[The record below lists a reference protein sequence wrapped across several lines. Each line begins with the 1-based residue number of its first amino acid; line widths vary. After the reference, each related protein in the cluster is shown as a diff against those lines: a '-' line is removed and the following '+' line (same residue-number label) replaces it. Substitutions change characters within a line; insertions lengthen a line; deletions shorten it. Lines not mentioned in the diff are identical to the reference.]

1 MYGMINKAIRTLV
14 IREAGEEVWEQVLE
28 ASEIDEDVYEDL
40 EGYDDGITFSLV
52 GAVSETLGVP
62 PGDVLEMFGVY
73 WATDVAPK
81 GYGEYYNAFGN
92 DFKSFVAG
100 LDEMHVRITK
110 MLPSLVPP
118 AFSIEELGENHF
130 KIHYVSQRDGLAPLA
145 VGMLKG
151 VAQHFGGEAD
161 IKQLEYKGT
170 DDHDVFEVRFNETG
184 HWI

>member
-14 IREAGEEVWEQVLE
+14 IRETSEIVWETVLE
-28 ASEIDEDVYEDL
+28 RSGIDEDVYEDL

-52 GAVSETLGVP
+52 GAVSETLGIP
-62 PGDVLEMFGVY
+62 AGDVLEMFGVY

-170 DDHDVFEVRFNETG
+170 DDHDVFEVRFKENG
-184 HWI
+184 H

>member
-1 MYGMINKAIRTLV
+1 MINKAIRTLV
-14 IREAGEEVWEQVLE
+14 IRETNEEVWDQVLE
-28 ASEIDEDVYEDL
+28 ASGIDEDVYEDL
-40 EGYDDGITFSLV
+40 EAYDDGVTFSLV
-52 GAVSETLGVP
+52 GAVSETLGIP

-81 GYGEYYNAFGN
+81 GYGEYFEAFGN

-100 LDEMHVRITK
+100 LYEMHVRITK

-118 AFSIEELGENHF
+118 AFEIEELGENHF
-130 KIHYVSQRDGLAPLA
+130 KVHYVSQRDGLAPLA

-151 VAQHFGGEAD
+151 VAIHFGGEAD

-170 DDHDVFEVRFNETG
+170 DDHDVFEVRFNEKEQ
-184 HWI
+184 WQ

>member
-14 IREAGEEVWEQVLE
+14 IREAGEEVWEQVLVT
-28 ASEIDEDVYEDL
+28 SGIDEDVYEDL
-40 EGYDDGITFSLV
+40 DAYDDGITFTLV

-62 PGDVLEMFGVY
+62 AGDVLEMFGVY

-81 GYGEYYNAFGN
+81 GYGDYFNAFGN

-118 AFSIEELGENHF
+118 AFDIEELGENHF

-151 VAQHFGGEAD
+151 IAKHFGGEAD

-170 DDHDVFEVRFNETG
+170 DDHDVFEVRFTENE
-184 HWI
+184 